1 MDYREQIEETI
12 RIYKGIPLSEEVSI
26 AIQEKGE
33 LKGFLISVGIDY
45 KKRYP
50 EFIDLICKWREE
62 NPIGFANRFKGSRE
76 KTENWIDNVLLP
88 RKDRILFFVSTTK
101 GELIGHLGY
110 SNFDFENQ
118 SAEIDNVVRGIKDAE
133 KGMMTKAMQTILLWG
148 KKRLELKNIFLRVLD
163 DNEHAITFYQN
174 LKFKEIGRVPLFRIE
189 HDGMIEWVEL
199 GEHEERRPDKHYIV
213 MQLCQ

>member
-1 MDYREQIEETI
+1 MDYREQIEGTI
-12 RIYKGIPLSEEVSI
+12 EVYKGIPLSEEVSI

-33 LKGFLISVGIDY
+33 LKGFLIPVGIDY

-50 EFIDLICKWREE
+50 EFVDLICKWREE
-62 NPIGFANRFKGSRE
+62 NPVGFVNRFKGSRE

-163 DNEHAITFYQN
+163 DNEHAIAFYQN
-174 LKFKEIGRVPLFRIE
+174 LKFKEIGLVPLFRIE
-189 HDGMIEWVEL
+189 HDDMIEWVEL
-199 GEHEERRPDKHYIV
+199 EEHEERRPDKYYIV